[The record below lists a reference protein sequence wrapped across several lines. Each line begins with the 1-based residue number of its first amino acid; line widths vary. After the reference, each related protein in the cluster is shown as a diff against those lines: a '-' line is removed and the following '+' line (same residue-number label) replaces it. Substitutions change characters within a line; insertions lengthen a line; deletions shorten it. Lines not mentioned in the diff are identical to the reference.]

1 MFITFLRVGTVY
13 SFCVPTPLDFRWQL
27 TDALGPRVAQQVRR
41 DFYWQLLLPIYTLL
55 KKWTLKGAN
64 LNSIKEMVRSVAGF
78 KASDS
83 HTHIKLKFVM
93 ES

>member
-1 MFITFLRVGTVY
+1 MGTVY
-13 SFCVPTPLDFRWQL
+13 PFCVPTPRDFRWQL
-27 TDALGPRVAQQVRR
+27 TGALGPRVAQQVR
-41 DFYWQLLLPIYTLL
+41 DFYWQLLLPIYTIYQH
-55 KKWTLKGAN
+55 WTLKGTN

-83 HTHIKLKFVM
+83 HTHIKMNAFM